1 MADKKIIRYA
11 QYRPAT
17 KTSNDKVLKML
28 DKAADN
34 HNFDFNIGHLVKS
47 PCKACPTRE
56 NFPGCMEDCK
66 LLDQIQTVLS
76 DSISS
81 ANNYSVA
88 ETFDIPAQVLDQI

>member
-11 QYRPAT
+11 QSRPAT

>member
-1 MADKKIIRYA
+1 
-11 QYRPAT
+11 
-17 KTSNDKVLKML
+17 ML

-47 PCKACPTRE
+47 PCKACATRTD
-56 NFPGCMEDCK
+56 FPGCMEDCE

-76 DSISS
+76 DSISC

-88 ETFDIPAQVLDQI
+88 EPFDVPSQVLDQI